1 MKKLFAII
9 MLGVMS
15 MTTLQAKESFNFK
28 QDLARKKNYEVFG
41 VNTYSELNGRLNGR
55 DYLSCFDTVI
65 PKQKALDGDFRVGVW
80 GDSMKDIQRK
90 EKEIELFVTEDNV
103 GGYSQVMGIDM
114 FIGYYFTN
122 DKLTHGI
129 YMCSEEYSDKNKY
142 VEDYEKLKKALTD
155 KYGEPTTDDEVWN
168 EVIYS
173 KDNISDYGMAVATE
187 ELKYFTTWDVNNK
200 TRVSLFLTGEGFQ
213 TFLTVGYQDLDYAK
227 QQEQQSQEAD
237 MDTSGL

>member
-9 MLGVMS
+9 MLGIMS
-15 MTTLQAKESFNFK
+15 VTTLQAKESFNFK
-28 QDLARKKNYEVFG
+28 QDLTRKKNYEVFG

-65 PKQKALDGDFRVGVW
+65 PKQKALDRDFRVGVW

-114 FIGYYFTN
+114 FVGYYFTN

-129 YMCSEEYSDKNKY
+129 YMCSEEYDDANKY
-142 VEDYEKLKKALTD
+142 VQDYEKLKKVLID
-155 KYGEPTTDDEVWN
+155 KYGEPTTDDEIWT
-168 EVIYS
+168 S
-173 KDNISDYGMAVATE
+173 KMYDRDNPQHRGKAVATDG
-187 ELKYFTTWDVNNK
+187 LKYFTTWDVNNK
-200 TRVSLFLTGEGFQ
+200 TRVSLFLTGEGLQ

-227 QQEQQSQEAD
+227 QQEQQLQEAD
-237 MDTSGL
+237 MNTNGL